1 MQTQENR
8 FQNHAGIA
16 TPLRPGRCIPAG
28 CVVCCR
34 DPVFDFAWLQSKTG
48 SEALTVSTDGQ
59 VLWWDIRKLSEVVES
74 MPLRYSE
81 TDGSGG
87 ANWPAAHC

>member
-1 MQTQENR
+1 MQQCSQGVLYADT
-8 FQNHAGIA
+8 
-16 TPLRPGRCIPAG
+16 TWCDM
-28 CVVCCR
+28 CVCVLCR

-74 MPLRYSE
+74 MPLRWA
-81 TDGSGG
+81 GSGRS
-87 ANWPAAHC
+87 

>member
-1 MQTQENR
+1 MHTIVSVS
-8 FQNHAGIA
+8 FC
-16 TPLRPGRCIPAG
+16 RCRH
-28 CVVCCR
+28 R

-74 MPLRYSE
+74 MPLR
-81 TDGSGG
+81 
-87 ANWPAAHC
+87 